1 MKWSVLTIFI
11 LVSVLNVYG
20 QITDAEKQL
29 KTQTVDTILGWKK
42 GGTININTSQT
53 SLTNWAAGGQ
63 SSVAVGGLLNLF
75 ASNKKEKSLWENFL
89 DLGYGTLKQGK
100 ADWWKTDDRISITSK
115 FGFKVTEKIYY
126 AGLLD
131 FRTQITPGYN
141 YPNDSVKISNFMAP
155 GYLVCGIGIDYKP
168 GENLSVFFAP
178 VTLKLTMVIDQALAD
193 AGAFGVDPGDNIKS
207 EFGGYLRTLLKK
219 DVMENITFQTKLDLF
234 SNYINDP
241 QYIDVSWESLLSMK
255 VNKFI
260 SATLSTHLLYD
271 HDIKIGKDEND
282 NGIITDD
289 EISPRVQF
297 KEILAIGF
305 SIKF

>member
-1 MKWSVLTIFI
+1 MKKSILTTVMLVIVLSV
-11 LVSVLNVYG
+11 YC

-29 KTQTVDTILGWKK
+29 KTQTVDTLLGWKK
-42 GGTININTSQT
+42 GGMININTSQT

-63 SSVAVGGLLNLF
+63 SSVAVGVLLNLF
-75 ASNKKEKSLWENFL
+75 ARNKKEKSLWENFL

-100 ADWWKTDDRISITSK
+100 ADWWKTDDRINFTSK
-115 FGFKVTEKIYY
+115 YGYKATEKLYY

-131 FRTQITPGYN
+131 FRTQMAPGYN
-141 YPNDSVKISNFMAP
+141 YPNDSVKISSFMAP
-155 GYLVCGIGIDYKP
+155 GYLVGALGIDYVP
-168 GENLSVFFAP
+168 NENFTVFFAP
-178 VTLKLTMVIDQALAD
+178 VTLKLTMVADQVLAD

-219 DVMENITFQTKLDLF
+219 DLMENITFQTKLDLF
-234 SNYINDP
+234 SNYFNDP

-255 VNKFI
+255 VNNFI

-271 HDIKIGKDEND
+271 HDIEIAKDEND

-297 KEILAIGF
+297 KEVLAIGF
-305 SIKF
+305 SFKF